1 MKESTKSRHGIGRRA
16 VIAGAGLAAALA
28 FAVPSWAADAVS
40 GDLVLLN
47 WATGSE
53 LDMIK
58 ALGDAFEKA
67 YPGVHFKRTDLT
79 TQGDQRGAIRAAL
92 QSGEK
97 ADIFVNTWPAFRKEL
112 ADAGLLKDLG
122 PLWDSAK
129 IGDNLSD
136 TWKSLGS
143 TEGKLYGVT
152 YTFGDRSAMFYLDA
166 TMKKA
171 GIDSQ
176 PKTWDEFVGNFKKL
190 QAINVTPIGI
200 GAKVWAHT
208 EWFETIYEHLNG
220 VDMAAELAAHKIPWT
235 DPSVKNA
242 LKKYAELLKAGCCG
256 SADQML
262 AMDWDNAADAVLKTG
277 THGYEM
283 IGMWLNDRAQATYGL
298 KQGVDYNIT
307 QFPAMGAGHD
317 DVSSVDSKEFSEFTG
332 AANPAAADAF
342 LAWLSTKEAADIV
355 ASHGLAS
362 PSNKVDTSLYG
373 PVQKAAADAVSKS
386 KVQFVLGDLLPGDL
400 VDEYRVQLQ
409 KFLQDPSDANIDAV
423 AAAIEAKAKT
433 FD

>member
-1 MKESTKSRHGIGRRA
+1 MRTLRKSELGIGRRA
-16 VIAGAGLAAALA
+16 LIVGASVAALVA
-28 FAVPSWAADAVS
+28 FAAPSFAADAIS

-47 WATGSE
+47 WASGSE
-53 LDMIK
+53 EEMIK
-58 ALGDAFEKA
+58 ALEDAFVKA
-67 YPGVHFKRTDLT
+67 NPGVNFKETNLAV
-79 TQGDQRGAIRAAL
+79 QGDQRGAMRAAL

-97 ADIFVNTWPAFRKEL
+97 ADLFVDTWPAFRKEL
-112 ADAGLLKDLG
+112 ADAGMLRDLTS
-122 PLWDSAK
+122 LWDSAK
-129 IGDNLSD
+129 IGDNLAE

-143 TEGKLYGVT
+143 YNGKVYGVT
-152 YTFGDRSAMFYLDA
+152 YTYGDRSAMFYRTD

-171 GIDSQ
+171 GIDAQ
-176 PKTWDEFVGNFKKL
+176 PKTWDEFVANFAKLKK
-190 QAINVTPIGI
+190 AGVTPLGI

-220 VDMAAELAAHKIPWT
+220 VDKAAELAAHKIPWT
-235 DPSVKNA
+235 DPSVKDA

-256 SADQML
+256 TADQML

-283 IGMWLNDRAQATYGL
+283 IGMWVNDRAQATYGL

-317 DVSSVDSKEFSEFTG
+317 DVSSVDTKEFSAFANG
-332 AANPAAADAF
+332 ANPKAADAF

-373 PVQKAAADAVSKS
+373 PVQKSATEAVSKA

-423 AAAIEAKAKT
+423 TAALEAKAKT